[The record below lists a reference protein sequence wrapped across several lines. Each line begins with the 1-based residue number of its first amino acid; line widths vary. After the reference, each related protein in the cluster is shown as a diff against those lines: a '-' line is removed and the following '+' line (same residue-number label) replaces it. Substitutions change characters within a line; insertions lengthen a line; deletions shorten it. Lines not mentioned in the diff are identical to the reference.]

1 MMNQDF
7 YKDEIQ
13 AITSQFEPITLE
25 EMAGVSLMN
34 RVDRKF
40 MIPIYL
46 LPHILEAAKSFY
58 KILEINQ
65 LRMSAYESMY
75 FDTPDLELYNHH
87 QSGRSNR
94 YKIRLRKYLDSSLA
108 FLEIKHKNNKGRT
121 IKKRIEVKLE
131 EVKYLNTNDFL
142 QKTTPYSWQQIE
154 ENMNVNYHR
163 ITLVNKTNPERLT
176 IDINLKFEGNNKE
189 KSFPE
194 IAIAEIKQEQMGASP
209 ISDIFKKYQIRQG
222 SISKYCLG
230 VISTNPSVKHNR
242 FKTKYLRL
250 QKIINQHDLFT
261 NPHNTLSEHSLEH
274 SMA

>member
-1 MMNQDF
+1 MNQDF
-7 YKDEIQ
+7 YRDEIQ
-13 AITSQFEPITLE
+13 EITSQFEPITLE

-46 LPHILEAAKSFY
+46 LPQILEEATFFY
-58 KILEINQ
+58 KALEINQ
-65 LRMSAYESMY
+65 QRLSAYESLY

-87 QSGRSNR
+87 QSGRINR
-94 YKIRLRKYLDSSLA
+94 YKIRLRKYLDSSLT

-121 IKKRIEVKLE
+121 IKQRIEVKSE

-142 QKTTPYSWQQIE
+142 KKTTPYSWQEIA

-163 ITLVNKTNPERLT
+163 ITLVNKTSPERLT
-176 IDINLKFEGNNKE
+176 IDINLKFEGNNQE

-209 ISDIFKKYQIRQG
+209 IGEIFKKHQLRQG

-230 VISTNPSVKHNR
+230 VISTNPNVKHNR
-242 FKTKYLRL
+242 FKTKYLRF
-250 QKIINQHDLFT
+250 QKIINQYDLFT
-261 NPHNTLSEHSLEH
+261 NPNNTPSEY

>member
-1 MMNQDF
+1 MMSSDF
-7 YKDEIQ
+7 FNNEIQ
-13 AITSQFEPITLE
+13 EITSQFEPITLE

-34 RVDRKF
+34 RIDRKF

-46 LPHILEAAKSFY
+46 LPQILKEAKKYY
-58 KILEINQ
+58 KALEINQ
-65 LRMSAYESMY
+65 QRLSAYESLY

-121 IKKRIEVKLE
+121 IKKRIEVKSE
-131 EVKYLNTNDFL
+131 EAKFLNTDDFL
-142 QKTTPYSWQQIE
+142 QNTSPYSWHQIK
-154 ENMNVNYHR
+154 ENMNVGYHR
-163 ITLVNKTNPERLT
+163 ITLVNKTSPERLT
-176 IDINLKFEGNNKE
+176 IDIDLKFEGNNQKTA
-189 KSFPE
+189 FPE
-194 IAIAEIKQEQMGASP
+194 IAIAEIKQEQMGTSP
-209 ISDIFKKYQIRQG
+209 IGDIFKKYQIRQG

-230 VISTNPSVKHNR
+230 VISTNPTVKYNR

-250 QKIINQHDLFT
+250 QKLINQYDLFT
-261 NPHNTLSEHSLEH
+261 NDKHPFSKHTAEY